1 MNAVNSGVPLST
13 VNHSEIA
20 GSFASFVQQV
30 AGLQPSKQPEKKKGL
45 LGLFGK

>member
-13 VNHSEIA
+13 VNHSEISS
-20 GSFASFVQQV
+20 SFASFVQQV
-30 AGLQPSKQPEKKKGL
+30 AGLQPQKPPDKKKGL